1 MLVERSLIPEIFWFL
16 SAQEVNK
23 LEKPEKLWLVL
34 HVGLL
39 ELSQKY
45 PMFFSESLQKLTTFC
60 YYLRRDPVN

>member
-1 MLVERSLIPEIFWFL
+1 MLVERSLIPEIFWLLF
-16 SAQEVNK
+16 AQEVNK

-45 PMFFSESLQKLTTFC
+45 HMFFSESLQKLTTFC